1 MGPRGPS
8 AYFLFAEEQRE
19 IVKAELQK
27 HDGKVGVAAIGK
39 EIGAR
44 WQMLT
49 DEQKKTYKEK
59 AQELKAQLEA
69 QAIDESGGKAQQAQ
83 VEEASQQHEAQGG
96 GSAPPFGLP
105 TSLVKRIITVDPDVQ
120 RISAD
125 GVRSIAKATE
135 LFLQL
140 LAAQSFRQAA
150 LLKRKNLKFQD
161 IQTVAGKDRR
171 LTDLGLNEFLATDSV
186 FAEIHERAGEENQS
200 NRGNRKHVQ
209 DNKNVQKLTSFF
221 SSRVAS

>member
-1 MGPRGPS
+1 MQDYT
-8 AYFLFAEEQRE
+8 AFLYRLNGQSIE
-19 IVKAELQK
+19 
-27 HDGKVGVAAIGK
+27 AA
-39 EIGAR
+39 
-44 WQMLT
+44 
-49 DEQKKTYKEK
+49 
-59 AQELKAQLEA
+59 AQLEA

-186 FAEIHERAGEENQS
+186 FAEVS
-200 NRGNRKHVQ
+200 
-209 DNKNVQKLTSFF
+209 LCTSTWL
-221 SSRVAS
+221 SSPMSRCCGVC